1 MKIVELVGTV
11 TVERTLHLT
20 VQLPFDVSP
29 GKHRIIVVIDQ
40 NPLAGNQVRT
50 PLDFPVDNYGP
61 WPAKLSLN
69 REALYNEAGR

>member
-1 MKIVELVGTV
+1 MKTVELVGTV
-11 TVERTLHLT
+11 TVERTVHLT

-29 GKHRIIVVIDQ
+29 GEYRIIVAIDQ
-40 NPLAGNQVRT
+40 NTPAGNQAQT

-69 REALYNEAGR
+69 RQGLYNEAGR